1 MKTVIVPV
9 DFSDTSVNAAH
20 YAVKMVA
27 GAEEVN
33 IVLFN
38 GFKKES
44 DEEEAYFLLENLKK
58 ELNVTNITCHAELTD
73 DFPETLS
80 RLARHR
86 AAQLIV
92 LGLSDDKSKLER
104 IFLSSDILKVIDKN
118 PCPVMIIP
126 PSADFDAV
134 KNVALASD
142 FKEVDVTIPVE
153 PIRQVLQFLRP
164 NLHIVNVNS
173 DHYVSL
179 TPEFL
184 EQRRIMEEMFHDFK
198 PEFYFIG
205 TSDFHETI
213 NQFVEDKK
221 IDLVITIPRSR
232 SFIDNLFNPS
242 HTKKLVFESTVPVL
256 AAHQ

>member
-1 MKTVIVPV
+1 MKTVIVPI
-9 DFSDTSVNAAH
+9 DFSDTSRNAAR
-20 YAVKMVA
+20 YAIKMVA
-27 GAEEVN
+27 GVEDVN
-33 IVLFN
+33 VVLFN
-38 GFKKES
+38 VFKKEA
-44 DEEEAYFLLENLKK
+44 EEEETHFLLDKLKN
-58 ELNVTNITCHAELTD
+58 ELGSTAITCHAEQND
-73 DFPETLS
+73 DFPESLS
-80 RLARHR
+80 RFARHR
-86 AAQLIV
+86 AAHLIV
-92 LGLSDDKSKLER
+92 IGLSDKSRLER
-104 IFLSSDILKVIDKN
+104 IFLSSNILKVIEKN
-118 PCPVMIIP
+118 PCPVMIVP
-126 PSADFDAV
+126 PSADFDTV

-153 PIRQVLQFLRP
+153 PIRQVLQILRP

-205 TSDFHETI
+205 TTDFHETI
-213 NQFVEDKK
+213 NQFVADKN

-232 SFIDNLFNPS
+232 SFIDTLFNPG